1 MERLNRSHAGTY
13 YCPVAA
19 CGHIVFGDGTKLEF
33 NGWISVSRCEFH
45 VMEVQTGE
53 EVTLLCTNYTSSPS
67 HISWFRLENGSNT
80 SLISSMLSHDTV
92 ALYFDGFERE
102 KFNMTSNVSNVFLQI
117 KQVDLSDSGL
127 YICGYKV
134 GTNRKFP
141 AVYSA
146 TYLKVKERSDDQ
158 ANLTIEILMGGLI
171 IILIIIIIALVLK
184 IWKLLT
190 DFVMVI
196 AFVCNIVF
204 GDGTKLEFD
213 DEVDWLVVFLSVT
226 SAFPTLLSVL
236 LAFSLCM
243 MRVTGKCYYLLGQG
257 DPDRRD
263 GPSTWAAERARRR
276 DSQGQGDPE
285 RQETGPT

>member
-1 MERLNRSHAGTY
+1 MRTTMNFTLLSAIL
-13 YCPVAA
+13 C
-19 CGHIVFGDGTKLEF
+19 ILSL
-33 NGWISVSRCEFH
+33 ISVSRCEFH
-45 VMEVQTGE
+45 VVEVQTGE
-53 EVTLLCTNYTSSPS
+53 EVTLLCTNYTSSPT
-67 HISWFRLENGSNT
+67 HISWFRVENGSNT
-80 SLISSMLSHDTV
+80 SLISRMLSHDTV

-146 TYLKVKERSDDQ
+146 TYLKVKGFGDGTKLEFDEKSDEQ

-184 IWKLLT
+184 IWKLHS
-190 DFVMVI
+190 
-196 AFVCNIVF
+196 AFVVF

-213 DEVDWLVVFLSVT
+213 DEVDWLVVFLSAT
-226 SAFPTLLSVL
+226 SAITTLLVQT
-236 LAFSLCM
+236 F
-243 MRVTGKCYYLLGQG
+243 
-257 DPDRRD
+257 
-263 GPSTWAAERARRR
+263 
-276 DSQGQGDPE
+276 
-285 RQETGPT
+285 